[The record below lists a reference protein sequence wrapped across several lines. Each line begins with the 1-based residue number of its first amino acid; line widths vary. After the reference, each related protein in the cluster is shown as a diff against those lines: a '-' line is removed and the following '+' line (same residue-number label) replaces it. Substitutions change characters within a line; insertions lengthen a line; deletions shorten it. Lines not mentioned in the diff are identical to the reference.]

1 MIRVLLF
8 IIGVIVAAVGLAW
21 LADRPGAITVEW
33 LGYEIRTSAF
43 VGTLMLA
50 LVVATLIVAWS
61 LLRYLLTRPAAMA
74 AYMQERRRRQGFD
87 ALTRGLLAIGV
98 GDRALAQRYASI
110 ARRNLPN
117 EPLTALLKA
126 QAAQLKGDRASARRA
141 FEAMLDRPETELL
154 GLRGLFL
161 EAKRGNDHD
170 AARALAD
177 QAVRTDPQAGWS
189 VNALFDMQAHAG
201 DWEGALATLAVA
213 RKHGNIEP
221 DVALRRRAVLLTAQA
236 RDLEASAPDKALALA
251 NEALRLAP
259 SLVPAAEIAGR
270 VLASKGESRQASR
283 LIARTW
289 KLAPHPDLATV
300 SAFAKP
306 GESPRE
312 RLKRV
317 EHLANLTPSGIEGQ
331 IAIAVAAIEAR
342 DWQRAEEALSPYLH
356 DRPPARVCALMAR
369 IEAGEGNKGRE
380 REWLA
385 RAVRAPRDRAWIAD
399 GYISDRWLPISPVT
413 GAVDAFEWKAPV
425 DAIGRGDETLL
436 IEESHEAPE
445 PPPTLKVA
453 PPAEGALAKKPEQ
466 ASSRESA
473 SSGDGA
479 SPPRPVTEATQPRP
493 AAAPVATGE
502 QPGQT
507 RAKPELDVAPH
518 APDDPGVAPSDPDE
532 SPASLERLRA
542 AQIR

>member
-1 MIRVLLF
+1 MIRVLTF
-8 IIGVIVAAVGLAW
+8 VIVVIAAALGLAW

-33 LGYEIRTSAF
+33 LGYEIKTSAF
-43 VGTLMLA
+43 VGA
-50 LVVATLIVAWS
+50 LVLAAIVTTLILAWS
-61 LLRYLLTRPAAMA
+61 LMRYVLTRPAAVA
-74 AYMQERRRRQGFD
+74 AHMEERRRRQGFD

-98 GDRALAQRYASI
+98 GDRALAQRYANV
-110 ARRNLPN
+110 ACRNLPN

-170 AARALAD
+170 AARALAE
-177 QAVRTDPQAGWS
+177 QAVRTDPQTGWS
-189 VNALFDMQAHAG
+189 VNALFDLQARAG

-213 RKHGNIEP
+213 RRHSNVEP
-221 DVALRRRAVLLTAQA
+221 DVALRRRAVLLTAEA
-236 RDLEASAPDKALALA
+236 RDLEASQPDKALALA
-251 NEALRLAP
+251 SEALRLAP
-259 SLVPAAEIAGR
+259 SLIPAAEIAGR
-270 VLASKGESRQASR
+270 LLASKGESRQASR

-300 SAFAKP
+300 YAFAKP
-306 GESPRE
+306 GESPRD

-317 EHLANLTPSGIEGQ
+317 EHLASLTSGDIEGH
-331 IAIAVAAIEAR
+331 IAVAVAAIEAR
-342 DWQRAEEALSPYLH
+342 DWQAAEAALSPYLH

-369 IEAGEGNKGRE
+369 IESGEGNKGRE

-385 RAVRAPRDRAWIAD
+385 RAVRGRRDRAWIAD
-399 GYISDRWLPISPVT
+399 GYISDRWLPVSPVT

-425 DAIGRGDETLL
+425 DAIGRGNETLL
-436 IEESHEAPE
+436 IEESHEP
-445 PPPTLKVA
+445 PGPPTPLKVA
-453 PPAEGALAKKPEQ
+453 AAVERIEPKKPEL
-466 ASSRESA
+466 ASSRA
-473 SSGDGA
+473 PISSGDGA
-479 SPPRPVTEATQPRP
+479 GPQRPATDAAQPRP
-493 AAAPVATGE
+493 SSAAIPARE
-502 QPGQT
+502 QPGQV
-507 RAKPELDVAPH
+507 RSKPELYVAPPI
-518 APDDPGVAPSDPDE
+518 PDDPGVSPSDPDE

>member
-1 MIRVLLF
+1 MTRILLF
-8 IIGVIVAAVGLAW
+8 VVGIIAAALAFGW

-33 LGYEIRTSAF
+33 LGYEFKTSAF
-43 VGTLMLA
+43 VGALVLAAVVAALML
-50 LVVATLIVAWS
+50 AWS
-61 LLRYLLTRPAAMA
+61 LLRYLFTRPAAMA
-74 AYMQERRRRQGFD
+74 AYMHERRRRQGFD

-98 GDRALAQRYASI
+98 GDRSQAQRYASV

-126 QAAQLKGDRASARRA
+126 QAAQLKGDRASARRT
-141 FEAMLDRPETELL
+141 FQAMLDRPETELL

-161 EAKRGNDHD
+161 EAKRGNDND
-170 AARALAD
+170 AARALAE

-189 VNALFDMQAHAG
+189 VNALFDMQARAG

-213 RKHGNIEP
+213 RKHGNV
-221 DVALRRRAVLLTAQA
+221 DADMALRRRAVLLTAEA
-236 RDLEASAPDKALALA
+236 RDIESSQPDKALALA

-259 SLVPAAEIAGR
+259 SLIPAAEIAGR
-270 VLASKGESRQASR
+270 LLASKGEARQASR
-283 LIARTW
+283 LVARTW

-300 SAFAKP
+300 YAFAKP
-306 GESPRE
+306 GEAPRD

-317 EHLANLTPSGIEGQ
+317 EHLASLTPGDIEGQ

-342 DWQRAEEALSPYLH
+342 DWQAAEAALSPYLH
-356 DRPPARVCALMAR
+356 DRPPARLCALMAR

-385 RAVRAPRDRAWIAD
+385 RAVRGPRDRAWIAD
-399 GYISDRWLPISPVT
+399 GYISDRWLPVSPLT

-436 IEESHEAPE
+436 IEESHEPPE
-445 PPPTLKVA
+445 PPAPLKVA
-453 PPAEGALAKKPEQ
+453 APVEKKIEKAEAKKPEL
-466 ASSRESA
+466 AAPRA
-473 SSGDGA
+473 VPAGDGA
-479 SPPRPVTEATQPRP
+479 SARAATIAPATPVTPR
-493 AAAPVATGE
+493 E
-502 QPGQT
+502 QPGQ
-507 RAKPELDVAPH
+507 RSRPELYVAPH
-518 APDDPGVAPSDPDE
+518 APDDPGVASADPDE